1 MKMKN
6 EAETYNEI
14 ETRIRKKKR
23 VKDYEIQLLF
33 EGYRMYGIETPKDI
47 LKILNKRLVLMELE
61 KWNWLIYGIKM

>member
-14 ETRIRKKKR
+14 ETRIRNKKR

-47 LKILNKRLVLMELE
+47 KKLLNKRLVLMRLE
-61 KWNWLIYGIKM
+61 E

>member
-14 ETRIRKKKR
+14 ETRIRNKKR

-61 KWNWLIYGIKM
+61 K